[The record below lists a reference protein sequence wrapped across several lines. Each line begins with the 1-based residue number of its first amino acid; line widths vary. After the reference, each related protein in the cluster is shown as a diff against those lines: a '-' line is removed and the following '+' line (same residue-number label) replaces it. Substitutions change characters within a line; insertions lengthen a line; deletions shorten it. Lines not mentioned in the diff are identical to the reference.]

1 MKTSRPTPGVM
12 LGTWSA
18 PLLFAVIT
26 LLGLLS
32 ALLGEALAWKATAW
46 IALSAP
52 VLATIWFCFSRQ
64 REGR

>member
-1 MKTSRPTPGVM
+1 MKASRSTPGVM
-12 LGTWSA
+12 LGTWAA

-32 ALLGEALAWKATAW
+32 ALLGEALAWKAAAW

-52 VLATIWFCFSRQ
+52 VFATMWFCFRRQ